1 MTTEPSWA
9 LWGLAVALALALLG
23 AVIALTLTEADAV
36 GKRLGPPAD
45 PEDRNRERAPRSA
58 FGGGEAARQQR
69 AAIIV
74 NPTKFDDVDEVRE
87 SLTQVCLDHGWAT
100 PLWLPTTVEDPGTG
114 QTRQAVAEGVDLVC
128 PLGGDGTVRTVGAAL
143 AGTGVPMGLL
153 PGGTGTLLARNL
165 ALPIDSVTKALQV
178 ALTGRN
184 ARIDTCMMTLTRPT
198 AEQVE
203 ARLRDEDDPSQA
215 VEDSDIIGHVDPETG
230 ESTPETE
237 QEAFLVMAGVG
248 FDAEVMAGAPENLKA
263 KMGWAAYVVSAAQ
276 HLKGPE
282 FVADIRLEDGTQVK
296 RHVRS
301 VIVGNVGK
309 LQGGVT
315 LLPEAKSDDGVID
328 AVVIAPQGIVGWG
341 AVATQVLTQQR
352 KGHGRVEHFSSSRVR
367 LDLSKPIEV
376 QVDGDTLGT
385 AVKLDIVVDPGSLI
399 VRLPQG

>member
-9 LWGLAVALALALLG
+9 LWGVALALTLALLG
-23 AVIALTLTEADAV
+23 AVIALTLTEADAA
-36 GKRLGPPAD
+36 GRRLGSPED
-45 PEDRNRERAPRSA
+45 PEDTSRERAPRSA
-58 FGGGEAARQQR
+58 FGGGETAPQR
-69 AAIIV
+69 AAVIV

-100 PLWLPTTVEDPGTG
+100 PLWLPTTAEDPGTG
-114 QTRQAVAEGVDLVC
+114 QARQAVADGVDLVC

-153 PGGTGTLLARNL
+153 PGGTGNLLARNL
-165 ALPIDSVTKALQV
+165 SLPVDSLTKALVV

-184 ARIDTCMMTLTRPT
+184 ARIDTCTMTLTRPT

-215 VEDSDIIGHVDPETG
+215 VDESDIIGHVDPETG
-230 ESTPETE
+230 EPTPRTE
-237 QEAFLVMAGVG
+237 QETFLVMAGVG
-248 FDAEVMAGAPENLKA
+248 FDAEVMAGAPEDLKA

-296 RHVRS
+296 RHARS

-309 LQGGVT
+309 LQGGVN

-352 KGHGRVEHFSSSRVR
+352 KGHGRVEHLSSARVR
-367 LDLSKPIEV
+367 LELSKPIEV

-385 AVKLDIVVDPGSLI
+385 AVKLDIVVDPGSLV